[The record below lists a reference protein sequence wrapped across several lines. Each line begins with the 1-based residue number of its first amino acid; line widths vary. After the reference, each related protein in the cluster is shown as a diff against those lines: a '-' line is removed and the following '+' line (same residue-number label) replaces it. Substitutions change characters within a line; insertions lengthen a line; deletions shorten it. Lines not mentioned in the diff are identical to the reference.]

1 MLRGATIV
9 FSGILSVIFLKKKL
23 VAHHWIGMLTVTA
36 GLACVGATVLLPDP
50 TKAKNPDAPPQNLFA
65 LGLILILAG
74 QVLASIQM
82 VVEELF
88 LKSGNYSAFNVVGME
103 GTFGTLIMGL
113 FVLPLCYFLP
123 GDNVG
128 SYENIVDAFVQV
140 GQAPGLLGLIIAY
153 IFSIA
158 CFNFFGLS
166 VSKTLSTIHRTL
178 IDACRTILVW
188 ITSIVLYYIG
198 TPFGEPWGKWSFLQL
213 IGFVFLIIGTVIY
226 NGSYAIIYKFVVH
239 KILKRP
245 LPHSDDEA
253 AESLLHGGDATEG
266 KIYDPAEQ
274 SDTNSIETH
283 TRDAL

>member
-23 VAHHWIGMLTVTA
+23 VAHHWLGMLTVTL
-36 GLACVGATVLLPDP
+36 GLTCVGATVLLPDP
-50 TKAKNPDAPPQNLFA
+50 GKQKSDDAPPQNMFA

-74 QVLASIQM
+74 QVLASVQM

-88 LKSGNYSAFNVVGME
+88 LKSGNYTAFNVVGME
-103 GTFGTLIMGL
+103 GMFGTLIMGL
-113 FVLPLCYFLP
+113 FVLPLCYYLP

-158 CFNFFGLS
+158 FFNFFGLS

-188 ITSIVLYYIG
+188 GVSIILYYAG
-198 TPFGEPWGKWSFLQL
+198 TSFGEPWGKWSWLQL
-213 IGFVFLIIGTVIY
+213 LGFLFLIVGTALY
-226 NGSYAIIYKFVVH
+226 NGSYAIIKKFVLTR
-239 KILKRP
+239 ILKRAP
-245 LPHSDDEA
+245 VEKREEEQNLLTASSHGKAYQQLLDVA
-253 AESLLHGGDATEG
+253 AEESN
-266 KIYDPAEQ
+266 AE
-274 SDTNSIETH
+274 EPKY
-283 TRDAL
+283 

>member
-23 VAHHWIGMLTVTA
+23 GVHHWIGMMTVTA

-50 TKAKNPDAPPQNLFA
+50 SKPKSADDPPQNLFA

-88 LKSGNYSAFNVVGME
+88 LKSGHYSAFNVVGME

-188 ITSIVLYYIG
+188 ITSIILGYMG
-198 TPFGEPWGKWSFLQL
+198 TPFGEKWGKWSFLQV
-213 IGFVFLIIGTVIY
+213 IGFLFLIFGTLIY
-226 NGSYAIIYKFVVH
+226 NGSYVIIFKFVRH
-239 KILKRP
+239 RILRQP
-245 LPHSDDEA
+245 EPQPDDEA

-283 TRDAL
+283 AGL